1 MKMRLFL
8 IVALAFSQWPALA
21 VELDLAG
28 KVFKKDGVIKAQST
42 MPVPAALLYDVRLE
56 VSGTGTGTFGE
67 VFATGD
73 LATRLDAIAPG
84 SSHKLRI
91 TLANLSQKLPVTL
104 GQTMA
109 FDQLSGVPIAPG
121 TQGSFISK
129 GKIKAQITKD
139 GIVKASGSK
148 MSFKAQD
155 FSGAK
160 LPVTGEY
167 TIDTGRLVV
176 EPSPATSATPRP
188 DFILL
193 LNSRFTIG
201 NDEYVTNA
209 PGTVDVPTL
218 KKGKTKSLF
227 FIVQNDGPATD
238 DFTLRGL
245 IPANGLSL
253 RVFDGK
259 TEITDAVFDPS
270 GFAINALPSGGTKLL
285 RMVVKVASNA
295 QGFGLTAGVRV
306 ARTAAPSVSDTGGF
320 SVIVR

>member
-1 MKMRLFL
+1 MKTLSLFVL
-8 IVALAFSQWPALA
+8 GLVVSQWSAIA
-21 VELDLAG
+21 VDLDLAG
-28 KVFKKDGVIKAQST
+28 KVFKKDGTIKVQST
-42 MPVPAALLYDVRLE
+42 AAVPAALLYDIRLE
-56 VSGTGTGTFGE
+56 ASGTGTGTFGE
-67 VFATGD
+67 VFASGD
-73 LATRLDAIAPG
+73 LATRLDAISSGA
-84 SSHKLRI
+84 SHKLRI

-139 GIVKASGSK
+139 GIVKASASK

-155 FSGAK
+155 FNGTK

-167 TIDTGRLVV
+167 TINTGKLVV
-176 EPSPATSATPRP
+176 EPTPATSTTPRP

-218 KKGKTKSLF
+218 KKGKSKSLY
-227 FIVQNDGPATD
+227 FIVQNDGPAAD

-259 TEITDAVFDPS
+259 TEITDAVFGTN
-270 GFAINALPSGGTKLL
+270 GFAINALPSGGTKLF
-285 RMVVKVASNA
+285 RMVVKVGSDA

-306 ARTAAPSVSDTGGF
+306 LRTAAPSVSDTGGF